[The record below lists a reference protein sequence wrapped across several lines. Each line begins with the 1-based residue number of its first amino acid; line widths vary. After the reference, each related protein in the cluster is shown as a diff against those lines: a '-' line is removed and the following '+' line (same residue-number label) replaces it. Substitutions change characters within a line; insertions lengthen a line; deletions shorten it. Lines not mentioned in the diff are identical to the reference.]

1 MRLPT
6 VGLPVGIPA
15 KLKQPIIFPQRN
27 RRSLEWKKGTFEP
40 LLNGSLLRLEKAMT
54 RSRLLVPTAIC
65 AKITNDLSVH

>member
-40 LLNGSLLRLEKAMT
+40 LLNGSLLRLEIYD
-54 RSRLLVPTAIC
+54 S
-65 AKITNDLSVH
+65 